1 MAQASR
7 LPPESS
13 LELEPRPPSFL
24 QSALGLLR
32 GASRTPRE
40 AGPTIRVMFAP
51 TRAGR
56 SARDAEAADVQ
67 DDPRAMRRALK
78 AELNRVSG
86 SRYVLRHLAKI
97 EHDLKVHGL
106 DLFDRLPLRV
116 LEKASAQLES
126 LVVSPVTPGVAALR
140 SRMAVAML
148 ARERIERP
156 AGRPSRAPLDMP
168 SAARNPDAPG
178 HPTPAPKADVPPAAR
193 PAPPDDAAGDAEV
206 RHSSG
211 STRRGAATAASLSAM
226 SAWGGE
232 DHLEVRESSF
242 ADFEQASTEW
252 QLLDEPRQT

>member
-1 MAQASR
+1 MAESSR
-7 LPPESS
+7 LSPESS
-13 LELEPRPPSFL
+13 LEATPRPPSFL
-24 QSALGLLR
+24 QSALGLFR
-32 GASRTPRE
+32 GPSRPPRE

-56 SARDAEAADVQ
+56 AAHDEAAAEAH
-67 DDPRAMRRALK
+67 DDPQALRRALK

-106 DLFDRLPLRV
+106 ELFDRLPLRV

-126 LVVSPVTPGVAALR
+126 LVESPVTPGIAALR
-140 SRMAVAML
+140 SRLAVALL
-148 ARERIERP
+148 ARERVERP
-156 AGRPSRAPLDMP
+156 GRPVAGPGPSTGDRRPAVPVAAAPQPPAERRSGEAAVNEAAAAGRASRVHRPPERDRGSS
-168 SAARNPDAPG
+168 SA
-178 HPTPAPKADVPPAAR
+178 TF
-193 PAPPDDAAGDAEV
+193 
-206 RHSSG
+206 
-211 STRRGAATAASLSAM
+211 SAL

-252 QLLDEPRQT
+252 QLLDEPRKP